1 MSFKAPFTET
11 MPLAQ
16 AQSILRTMVDD
27 GANCPCC
34 TQLAKVY
41 KRKVNA
47 GMARSLIVMFR
58 AAGLEWQHVP
68 TTVGRK
74 SAEEGKLAYWG
85 LIEEEKVR
93 RPDGGRA
100 GYWRVTPV
108 GEDWIHHRVSIQK
121 YAKVYDGRCLGFD
134 GERVSIHDALG
145 TRFSYDD
152 LMAGV

>member
-1 MSFKAPFTET
+1 
-11 MPLAQ
+11 MPLHEAQ
-16 AQSILRTMVDD
+16 GWLRDRLDD
-27 GANCPCC
+27 GEKCPCC
-34 TQLAKVY
+34 TQHAQTY
-41 KRKVNA
+41 RRKVNS

-58 AAGLEWQHVP
+58 TGGLDWQHVP

-100 GYWRVTPV
+100 GFWRVTQV
-108 GEDWIHHRVSIQK
+108 GADWIHHRISIPK
-121 YAKVYDGRCLGFD
+121 YARVYDGRCLGFA